1 MFLLL
6 ADDHPLMRRGVIEVI
21 QRAWPQARFAEASS
35 AAEMFGLLRAECPDV
50 LVLDLSLPDRDGLD
64 CLVEVARRYPAL
76 PVLILSMHQEQV
88 FALRALD
95 QGAMGYLTKDRAATD
110 VVGAIERLLAGR
122 RYISPDLAEQLATRR
137 EAESAPHERLSAR
150 EFRVM
155 RALAVGTSLTD
166 IATQLSLS
174 PKTVTTYR
182 ARVLTKLGIENNAE
196 LVRYCVAHKL
206 ID

>member
-1 MFLLL
+1 MREVL
-6 ADDHPLMRRGVIEVI
+6 AGTLG
-21 QRAWPQARFAEASS
+21 W
-35 AAEMFGLLRAECPDV
+35 G
-50 LVLDLSLPDRDGLD
+50 
-64 CLVEVARRYPAL
+64 ARRSDVQFRAVVERRQLRRLLEPRRL
-76 PVLILSMHQEQV
+76 PGEEFFTGLPLSSGRLARQH
-88 FALRALD
+88 AD
-95 QGAMGYLTKDRAATD
+95 KQGVDK
-110 VVGAIERLLAGR
+110 RLLAGR